1 MLSGVVDEDKK
12 PVVETPEERFEEK
25 LIQTLINQKSDD
37 EQSKDEAED
46 QETVREQIPIIEN
59 TFEMLM
65 NDFLKIVIQ

>member
-12 PVVETPEERFEEK
+12 PVVETPEERIEEI

-46 QETVREQIPIIEN
+46 QETVR
-59 TFEMLM
+59 
-65 NDFLKIVIQ
+65 